1 MHSSLRTGLSWL
13 IAPRRALVRRALV
26 RPALTT
32 LTTQRFLTD
41 LSATC
46 RYFELPPPC
55 NISPLYVY
63 VGPYAGSLHGH
74 WLPGDSDER
83 RRIQTPK
90 KAPYPPR
97 WHGTMHDA
105 LRALVPALH
114 PSHIVLNAG
123 LHLKHPQILS
133 PSYLAALQRTL
144 QQASQQAGGGVLTVW
159 KTLGHTDGSD
169 RAFLAMRQVLRG
181 LDADIAHSNRSEA
194 KMAAPYF
201 DRVLDAGKL
210 LRQANVTKA
219 EFWDSVHANCTA
231 FCHGVHLKSRGNNL
245 LNLALLELLWPAW
258 QHVGK
263 AAQGRAQ
270 PHDDGDAEMG
280 STDLSM
286 DRRGQRSTPT
296 GMDAG
301 RADAGALYDRNV
313 PCGVPTK
320 VPTGL
325 TGALGEPGG
334 EPGGGRVRCRWRAL
348 SEHDAARV
356 VSNGVATVFPPH
368 NGSWPPLLVCEQC
381 VGVNSS

>member
-1 MHSSLRTGLSWL
+1 
-13 IAPRRALVRRALV
+13 
-26 RPALTT
+26 
-32 LTTQRFLTD
+32 
-41 LSATC
+41 
-46 RYFELPPPC
+46 
-55 NISPLYVY
+55 
-63 VGPYAGSLHGH
+63 
-74 WLPGDSDER
+74 
-83 RRIQTPK
+83 
-90 KAPYPPR
+90 
-97 WHGTMHDA
+97 MHDA

-159 KTLGHTDGSD
+159 KTLGHTDGSY

-231 FCHGVHLKSRGNNL
+231 GCYGVHLMSRGNNL

-296 GMDAG
+296 GMDSG

-325 TGALGEPGG
+325 TGALGE
-334 EPGGGRVRCRWRAL
+334 RVRCRWRAL

-356 VSNGVATVFPPH
+356 VSTGVATVFPPQ

-381 VGVNSS
+381 VGENSS

>member
-1 MHSSLRTGLSWL
+1 MLRV
-13 IAPRRALVRRALV
+13 APFV
-26 RPALTT
+26 RPALST
-32 LTTQRFLTD
+32 LTFRIVSADQPNLF
-41 LSATC
+41 ATC

-55 NISPLYVY
+55 NISLSYVN
-63 VGPYAGSLHGH
+63 YAGSLHGH

-83 RRIQTPK
+83 RRIQTLK
-90 KAPYPPR
+90 EAPYPPR

-123 LHLKHPQILS
+123 LQLKHPQILS
-133 PSYLAALQRTL
+133 PSYLAALQSTL
-144 QQASQQAGGGVLTVW
+144 AAASQQAGGGVLTVW
-159 KTLGHTDGSD
+159 KTLGHTDGSY

-210 LRQANVTKA
+210 LRQANVTNA

-231 FCHGVHLKSRGNNL
+231 FCYGVHLMSRGNNL

-270 PHDDGDAEMG
+270 AHQEPLDDGDAGMG
-280 STDLSM
+280 STDLRM
-286 DRRGQRSTPT
+286 DRRGQRSTLTPT
-296 GMDAG
+296 GTNAG
-301 RADAGALYDRNV
+301 RADAGALRDRNV
-313 PCGVPTK
+313 PCGVPT
-320 VPTGL
+320 GL
-325 TGALGEPGG
+325 TGELEGEREGELGE
-334 EPGGGRVRCRWRAL
+334 RVRCRWRAL

-356 VSNGVATVFPPH
+356 VSTGVATVFPPH
-368 NGSWPPLLVCEQC
+368 NGSWPPLLVCELC

>member
-1 MHSSLRTGLSWL
+1 MLRV
-13 IAPRRALVRRALV
+13 APFV
-26 RPALTT
+26 RPALST
-32 LTTQRFLTD
+32 LTFRIVSADQPILF
-41 LSATC
+41 ATC

-55 NISPLYVY
+55 NISLSYVN
-63 VGPYAGSLHGH
+63 YAGSLHGH

-83 RRIQTPK
+83 RRIQTRRIQTPK
-90 KAPYPPR
+90 EAPYPPR
-97 WHGTMHDA
+97 WNGTIFHDA

-114 PSHIVLNAG
+114 PSHIVLNVG

-133 PSYLAALQRTL
+133 PSYLAALQSTL
-144 QQASQQAGGGVLTVW
+144 AAASQQAGGGVLTVW
-159 KTLGHTDGSD
+159 KTLGHTDWSY

-210 LRQANVTKA
+210 LRQANVTNA

-231 FCHGVHLKSRGNNL
+231 FCYGVHLMSRGNNL

-270 PHDDGDAEMG
+270 AHQEPLDDGDAGMG
-280 STDLSM
+280 STDLRM
-286 DRRGQRSTPT
+286 DRRGQRSTLTPT
-296 GMDAG
+296 GTNAG
-301 RADAGALYDRNV
+301 RADAGALHDRNV
-313 PCGVPTK
+313 PCGVPT
-320 VPTGL
+320 GL
-325 TGALGEPGG
+325 TGELEGEREGELGE
-334 EPGGGRVRCRWRAL
+334 RVRCRWRAL

-356 VSNGVATVFPPH
+356 VSTGVATVFPPH
-368 NGSWPPLLVCEQC
+368 NGSWPPLLVCELC